1 MGTRKRAGLE
11 LGGGVC
17 SEYRKS
23 PDGTQHVDMNIAKEK
38 KHGKTRRLIV
48 LKG

>member
-1 MGTRKRAGLE
+1 MGLE

-17 SEYRKS
+17 SEYTEKPQLS
-23 PDGTQHVDMNIAKEK
+23 VVEMNIAKEK
-38 KHGKTRRLIV
+38 KHGKTRRFIV